1 MGFFEEFSENAR
13 ICAGKVSRKADAA
26 VEISRLKLNESRLQR
41 EISKSLKFLGAKVYK
56 AYNTEDDS
64 LDVKA
69 DVTHIRDMYEQVK
82 VIRSQ
87 IEELKS
93 GEFTANSDEESKED
107 F

>member
-1 MGFFEEFSENAR
+1 MGFFDDFSQSAKV
-13 ICAGKVSRKADAA
+13 CAGKVSRKADAA

-41 EISKSLKFLGAKVYK
+41 EISKSLKLLGAKVYK
-56 AYNTEDDS
+56 AYNTEEDS
-64 LDVKA
+64 PDVKA

-93 GEFTANSDEESKED
+93 SEFTAASGDEKTED
-107 F
+107 